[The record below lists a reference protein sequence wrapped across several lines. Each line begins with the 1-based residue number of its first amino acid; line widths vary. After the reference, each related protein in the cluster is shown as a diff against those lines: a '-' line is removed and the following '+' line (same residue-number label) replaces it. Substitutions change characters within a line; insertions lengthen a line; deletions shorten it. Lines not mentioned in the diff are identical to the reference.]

1 MKLSIDIYSTLAL
14 AAAALVIGHALV
26 GRVAFLKRYSIPDAV
41 VGGMLFAAVVT
52 ALRGTGVGLEFD
64 PALITPLN
72 IAFFTTVGLSADA
85 RSLARGGKLLL
96 LFFFVVAGGLA
107 LQNVVGVGLARLFD
121 IHPMNGLLAGS
132 ITLSGGHGTG
142 AAWAG
147 KFVDQRILQGAVELA
162 VACATYG
169 LVAGGLLGGPLA
181 GWLIRRHGLSAAS
194 DGAAPASSRAAPAKA
209 TLAPTGAAS
218 AATAN
223 PVPPASAVA
232 VPAAADEP
240 LPLRRLIETL
250 LLVFASMAI
259 GMALY
264 GLLGQGAF
272 TLPSFIWALLVGA
285 VIRNLL
291 SLTGIYRVNDKAVE
305 TIGALSLSLFL
316 AMIIMTLKLWE
327 LVDLAG
333 PILAILLAQTVVM
346 LAYVA
351 FVTFRVMGGTY
362 DAALLATGHL
372 GFAMGST
379 ATAMVNVQAVAE
391 RYGHSTLA
399 FLLIPVMGAFLID
412 VANALVIQGFLQ
424 LPWFGL

>member
-1 MKLSIDIYSTLAL
+1 MNLSIDIYSTLAL

-107 LQNVVGVGLARLFD
+107 LQNLVGVSLARLFD

-147 KFVDQRILQGAVELA
+147 KFMEERNLQGAVELA

-181 GWLIRRHGLSAAS
+181 GWLIRRHGLSAAA
-194 DGAAPASSRAAPAKA
+194 DAAAPTPAGAA
-209 TLAPTGAAS
+209 AAS
-218 AATAN
+218 A
-223 PVPPASAVA
+223 PPAVPAA
-232 VPAAADEP
+232 APAAADEP

-372 GFAMGST
+372 GFSMGST

-412 VANALVIQGFLQ
+412 VANALIIQGFLQ

>member
-1 MKLSIDIYSTLAL
+1 MNLSIDIYSTLAL

-26 GRVAFLKRYSIPDAV
+26 GRVTFLKRYSIPDAV

-52 ALRGTGVGLEFD
+52 ALRGVGVGLEFD

-85 RSLARGGKLLL
+85 RSLAKGGKLLVI
-96 LFFFVVAGGLA
+96 FFFVVAGGLV
-107 LQNVVGVGLARLFD
+107 LQNLVGVSLARLFD

-147 KFVDQRILQGAVELA
+147 KFMEERNLQGAVELA

-181 GWLIRRHGLSAAS
+181 GWLIRRHGLSAAA
-194 DGAAPASSRAAPAKA
+194 DAAAPASPAAAAAPVAPDAAPA
-209 TLAPTGAAS
+209 
-218 AATAN
+218 AN
-223 PVPPASAVA
+223 
-232 VPAAADEP
+232 DEP

-250 LLVFASMAI
+250 LLVFASMAV

-264 GLLGQGAF
+264 GLLGQGVF

-291 SLTGIYRVNDKAVE
+291 SLTGLYRVNDKAVE

-372 GFAMGST
+372 GFSMGST

-412 VANALVIQGFLQ
+412 VANALIIQGFLQ